1 MVSALA
7 PTVIGFLAISFGVG
21 AALTFT
27 AIAFILAAASIFL
40 LPETAGIEL
49 T

>member
-1 MVSALA
+1 MR
-7 PTVIGFLAISFGVG
+7 FGVG

-40 LPETAGIEL
+40 IPETLGAEL